1 MFNQWNTPMPVLLL
15 ARGDQESKAL
25 LRRAIEARY
34 GLGPPALETL
44 KLQLKGRARAK
55 VGPITTWIPLEIT
68 VYLKFAFAVRWDF
81 NAHPVGIPISSGAEA
96 FDGETYRR
104 RHSHDPIS
112 VLNTAEEIASMRAR
126 LWAMSALLLTPLGEH
141 FVELKAVGE
150 RCFDATHRDLGLT
163 TRLQLKPDDTLD
175 FVETRCLNPATGTM
189 QTFSVYA
196 LNGQQT
202 VGNLILPRRM
212 GIAWDK
218 QPEVEFSATAANTN
232 LAVDDSVFRLEN

>member
-1 MFNQWNTPMPVLLL
+1 MPVLLL

-44 KLQLKGRARAK
+44 KLQLKGRVRTK

-68 VYLKFAFAVRWDF
+68 AYFKFAFAVRWDY
-81 NAHPVGIPISSGAEA
+81 NAHPVGIPLSSGAEA
-96 FDGETYRR
+96 FDGETYRK
-104 RHSHDPIS
+104 RHSHDSIS
-112 VLNTAEEIASMRAR
+112 LLNTADEIASIRAR

-141 FVELKAVGE
+141 FVELKAVGD
-150 RCFDATHRDLGLT
+150 RCLDATHRDMGLIA
-163 TRLQLKPDDTLD
+163 RLQLKPDDMLD
-175 FVETRCLNPATGTM
+175 FVETRCLNPTTGSM

-196 LNGQQT
+196 LNGQQM
-202 VGNLILPRRM
+202 VGDLILPRRM

-218 QPEVEFSATAANTN
+218 QPEVEFTATAAQTN
-232 LAVDDSVFRLEN
+232 PAMDESVFKLEN